1 MYKIVKCIGML
12 SKGNGGAFQIVFVIF
27 LGVTLVNM
35 IVSVSYLNEYSI
47 WLIIGLV
54 FHILG
59 QHNAKKLNE
68 LKC

>member
-1 MYKIVKCIGML
+1 MYKIVRCFGML

-59 QHNAKKLNE
+59 RHNTKE
-68 LKC
+68 FCQLKC